1 MAYDK
6 KSIKVDD
13 DDNRILVNIIE
24 SQIHDSLGFISTDTS
39 LERQVALEYYLR
51 EPYGNEVEGRSQIVT
66 GEVAEVVDGALPQIM
81 KVFTTS
87 SKAVEF
93 EPVNEGDGPLAEQ
106 ITTFVNHIFYKD
118 NNGFEI
124 MHDWFKDA
132 LLQKVGIVKAYW
144 NDKKDVTK
152 ETYENLTE
160 DELALIMQDEE
171 VEIVSQ
177 EVVEE
182 VIEQDPEPIIDPST
196 GQPPMDPM
204 SGQPMVDEMG
214 MPLMVEVPPIVNTY
228 YNVKCKRT
236 KDFSRVKIE
245 NVAPEEFLIDKRAT
259 TIEDATFVA
268 QRSLVTRSDLI
279 AMGYDKDVVAEL
291 STGDTLDYTPER
303 VARYS
308 RGEEPFSSNNSDDE
322 SMELVEYYECYVR
335 TDLDKEGIASLHRV
349 CYADNQVLMHEEC
362 EYVPFHSVCP
372 IPIPHKFFGQSLADR
387 ALDLQLIKST
397 VTRQMLDNLYLTNNY
412 RVGAV
417 EGQVNLDDLLTSTAG
432 GVIRIKNPNA
442 LVPMTVQSS
451 ASQSF
456 PMLEYLDSVQ
466 AKRTGVSD
474 AQQGLN
480 PDILSNVTATA
491 VSAMTSASQGKLEL
505 VARIFADTGMTSL
518 FKGILH
524 LVCKYQQ
531 KERIIKVHNS
541 FVPMD
546 PREWSNEYNLTV
558 NVGLG
563 TGGKQEQ
570 LATMQMI
577 LQKQEE
583 VLKGYGLNN
592 PLVNLKQYRDTLAK
606 FINMAGFKDDS
617 AFLMNISEEQAAA
630 MAKQAAEAPEKD
642 DPNTAAAK
650 ILAEVEREK
659 AQMQMQA
666 KMAQLELEKQQL
678 ELKMQKEMLELQQA
692 RVEFEKEM
700 AMKELELAQKAQ
712 NDNNKSELSQSK
724 ELINALDKINNLSQQ
739 GI

>member
-6 KSIKVDD
+6 KNMDKDSDES
-13 DDNRILVNIIE
+13 RALLNIVE
-24 SQIHDSLGFISTDTS
+24 SHIDDSLGFIETETS
-39 LERQVALEYYLR
+39 QERQTALEYYLR

-93 EPVNEGDGPLAEQ
+93 EPVNVGDGAIAEQ
-106 ITTFVNHIFYKD
+106 VTAYVNHIFYKD
-118 NNGFEI
+118 NNGFEL
-124 MHDWFKDA
+124 MHDWFKDG
-132 LLQKVGIVKAYW
+132 LLQKVGVLKAYW
-144 NDKKDVTK
+144 DDKKNTTK
-152 ETYENLTE
+152 EKYENLTE
-160 DELALIMQDEE
+160 DELAMIMQDEE
-171 VEIVSQ
+171 VEIVEQ
-177 EVVEE
+177 EEVEE
-182 VIEQDPEPIIDPST
+182 VIEQEPQPAMDPMT
-196 GQPPMDPM
+196 GQPMM
-204 SGQPMVDEMG
+204 DEMG
-214 MPLMVEVPPIVNTY
+214 VPIMMDVPPIVNVY

-236 KDFSRVKIE
+236 KDSSKVKIE

-268 QRSLVTRSDLI
+268 QRSLVTRSDLV
-279 AMGYDKDVVAEL
+279 AMGYDPEVVASL
-291 STGDTLDYTPER
+291 ATGDTLDYTPER
-303 VARYS
+303 VARFGA
-308 RGEEPFSSNNSDDE
+308 GEQPFNTNDSNDE
-322 SMELVEYYECYVR
+322 SMEIVEYYECYVR
-335 TDLDKEGIASLHRV
+335 TDMDEDGVAELHRV
-349 CYADNQVLMHEEC
+349 CYADNQILMSEEC
-362 EYVPFHSVCP
+362 DYVPFHSVCP
-372 IPIPHKFFGQSLADR
+372 IPVPHKFFGQSLADR
-387 ALDLQLIKST
+387 AVDLQLIKST

-451 ASQSF
+451 AAQSF
-456 PMLEYLDSVQ
+456 PMLEYLDSIQ
-466 AKRTGVSD
+466 AKRSGVSD

-505 VARIFADTGMTSL
+505 IARIFADTGMTSL
-518 FKGILH
+518 FKGILQ
-524 LVCKYQQ
+524 LVCKYQD
-531 KERIIKVHNS
+531 KERIIKINNN
-541 FVPMD
+541 FVPMN
-546 PREWSNEYNLTV
+546 PREWNTQYNVTV

-577 LQKQEE
+577 LAKQEE
-583 VLKGYGLNN
+583 VIKGYGLAN

-617 AFLMNISEEQAAA
+617 AFLMEISEEQAMQ
-630 MAKQAAEAPEKD
+630 MAQQAAQTPPKD

-659 AQMQMQA
+659 AQIKMQEQMAKLNLEKEQMQ
-666 KMAQLELEKQQL
+666 
-678 ELKMQKEMLELQQA
+678 LKAQKEMLELQQQ
-692 RVEFEKEM
+692 RMEFEKEM
-700 AMKELELAQKAQ
+700 ALKELELAQKAA
-712 NDNNKSELSQSK
+712 NDNKKSDLNESK
-724 ELINALDKINNLSQQ
+724 ELINALDKINNIA
-739 GI
+739 GM